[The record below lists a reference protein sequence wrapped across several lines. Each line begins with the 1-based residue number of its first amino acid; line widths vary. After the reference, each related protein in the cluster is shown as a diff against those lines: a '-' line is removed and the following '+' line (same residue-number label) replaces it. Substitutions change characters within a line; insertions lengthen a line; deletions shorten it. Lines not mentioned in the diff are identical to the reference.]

1 MPRTL
6 ITCFSLALLCS
17 CASLPGFF
25 LPTVSDERFE
35 AFIAYEASK
44 ILQVSENAHKA
55 GRYKFFLAKFPR
67 ADILGLSLG
76 GHRIFISYE
85 LTRRAYAQNSKLWL
99 FRHTL
104 AHEIAHDVLGHVKN
118 EYALSLNAVPRSAG
132 QITGRDLGLPALF
145 SFRNYSATSE
155 LAADRKAI
163 EYWQKIGWDCR
174 IWIKLFRGFLDQG
187 YIGDLDH
194 ATEERLNH
202 AIRVCDSGTRWK

>member
-1 MPRTL
+1 MSRIL
-6 ITCFSLALLCS
+6 VACFSLALLCS

-55 GRYKFFLAKFPR
+55 ARYKFFLAKFPR
-67 ADILGLSLG
+67 DDILGLSLG
-76 GHRIFISYE
+76 EHRIFISYE
-85 LTRRAYAQNSKLWL
+85 LTRRAYAQNNYLWL

-104 AHEIAHDVLGHVKN
+104 AHEIAHDALGHVKN
-118 EYALSLNAVPRSAG
+118 EHAPSLNAMARSAV
-132 QITGRDLGLPALF
+132 QITGRDLGLPALIA
-145 SFRNYSATSE
+145 FRNYSAASE
-155 LAADRKAI
+155 LAADRTAI

-174 IWIKLFRGFLDQG
+174 IWMKLFRGFLDQG

-194 ATEERLNH
+194 PTEKRLNQ
-202 AIRVCDSGTRWK
+202 AIRMCDSGSS